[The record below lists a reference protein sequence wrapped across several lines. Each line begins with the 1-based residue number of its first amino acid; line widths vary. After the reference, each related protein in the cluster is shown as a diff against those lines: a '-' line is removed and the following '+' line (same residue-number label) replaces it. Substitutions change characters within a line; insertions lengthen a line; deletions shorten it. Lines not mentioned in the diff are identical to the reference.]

1 MVVDVVE
8 HDHLTPLHAI
18 NKLYQDM
25 LVFFDQ
31 VLLVVHMY
39 PVPFQIQIDF
49 KKINKKKKTSAYTI
63 GTARS

>member
-1 MVVDVVE
+1 
-8 HDHLTPLHAI
+8 
-18 NKLYQDM
+18 M

>member
-1 MVVDVVE
+1 
-8 HDHLTPLHAI
+8 
-18 NKLYQDM
+18 LYQDM

-49 KKINKKKKTSAYTI
+49 KKINKKKKLRLTP
-63 GTARS
+63 